1 MEKIELRK
9 VRDFGAIFNDGI
21 AFLRVNFKSFF
32 GALVYLAGPFIL
44 LTGLISGYMQ
54 SLQSALMMNSL
65 FSGIGNLGSGFG
77 LLSANFIGTVII
89 LILIALL
96 TTLVNTACICLY
108 YKEYDKADAGSLPI
122 DRSLIAP
129 QLAAACWRLFYNT
142 LLFGLIIS
150 VAGLIL
156 VGVFAAMFMV
166 PGLNVLAGIAL
177 VFGLLILMPV
187 FIQIVYSAFY
197 LVVRDEILITE
208 AFVKA
213 TRYVRGNFW
222 WTWLL
227 MVAVGICVA
236 TVGSLFSLPLSI
248 VSMVQTFT
256 RLSDPGSGETAS
268 TLVYVILGAVSVV
281 GQLLVV
287 SPVFYTFCIFNFHNQ
302 EERHEGSGLMNRI
315 DQLDAN

>member
-32 GALVYLAGPFIL
+32 GALVYLAGPFII

-54 SLQSALMMNSL
+54 SLQSALMMNNM
-65 FSGIGNLGSGFG
+65 FSGWNLGSGFG
-77 LLSANFIGTVII
+77 LLSANFIGTVLI
-89 LILIALL
+89 LMLIALL
-96 TTLVNTACICLY
+96 TMLVNTACICLY
-108 YKEYDKADAGSLPI
+108 YKEYDKADAGSLPV

-129 QLAAACWRLFYNT
+129 QLARTCWRLFYNT
-142 LLFGLIIS
+142 LLFTLIAG

-166 PGLNVLAGIAL
+166 PVLNILAGIAL
-177 VFGLLILMPV
+177 VFGLLIIMPV

-197 LVVRDEILITE
+197 LVVRDDILITE
-208 AFVKA
+208 AFAKA
-213 TRYVRGNFW
+213 MRYVRGNFW

-248 VSMVQTFT
+248 LTMVQTFT
-256 RLSDPGSGETAS
+256 RLSDPGSGDTVS

-287 SPVFYTFCIFNFHNQ
+287 SPVFYTFCIFNYHNH
-302 EERHEGSGLMNRI
+302 EERHEGSGLMSRI
-315 DQLDAN
+315 DELDAN